1 MLAGPRDGGGGVG
14 AERHALTVDAPAT
27 SRAAAERP
35 TRGGPAPGDRR
46 ERGARAPPRAVA
58 SRPWRSRDRDQ
69 GRWRRSHSTASP
81 STVAACGSGRSSGSA
96 SSCGMSGTVTRSAC
110 RSAFARSAAA
120 SRMAGSSPF
129 ADDDLDRHR
138 GLVGAGDEI
147 ELVGDLRGRRVPGV
161 GDAEA
166 ALVRGHDRTQ
176 RGDRADEHLG
186 DDVVPVDGHQLRHGR
201 AQRPAQQRERAGEA
215 EPVGQLGVGGRELG
229 AGLRGDRAEVVD
241 HRVLVGQP
249 HVLVGV
255 DAPRRVHRQAEVDP
269 PRVEAREGQRRGHG
283 GLGTRRVGEVPRHD
297 DGRFR
302 PLVLRR
308 DDDGRNSV
316 SQLHAVQ
323 YTGRCTVAQCRVAP
337 DSGRA

>member
-1 MLAGPRDGGGGVG
+1 MIA
-14 AERHALTVDAPAT
+14 ASAAPAPRRGPSRRARGDLAT
-27 SRAAAERP
+27 AIRAGGAAATPRPARPPWRHGAAAARPGRRARAAC
-35 TRGGPAPGDRR
+35 
-46 ERGARAPPRAVA
+46 RA
-58 SRPWRSRDRDQ
+58 RSR
-69 GRWRRSHSTASP
+69 GRR
-81 STVAACGSGRSSGSA
+81 VAAPSRGRRRRRGWP
-96 SSCGMSGTVTRSAC
+96 GRPV
-110 RSAFARSAAA
+110 
-120 SRMAGSSPF
+120 

-297 DGRFR
+297 DGRLR

-308 DDDGRNSV
+308 DDDDRNSV